1 MPISDKLRTFRDD
14 YRQQNIADSYSGP
27 GHLAFTCIFSLGVL
41 IIALWN
47 LNSPNLLEWLTVPI
61 AFVYA
66 NLVEYWMHRTVMHHP
81 VKPFGEIYKR
91 HAAQHHVFFTDEAM
105 ELENSRDL
113 HVVLFPPLLLVFFIG
128 GFAVPAGML
137 LAWIATPNVAW
148 LFVAVAAFYLLN
160 YELFHTAYHLPN
172 GHWVEKIPL
181 FKRFKRLHWRHHDTR
196 IMASRN
202 FNVTYPIGDW
212 LFRTRA

>member
-1 MPISDKLRTFRDD
+1 MPVSEKLQQFRDQ
-14 YRQQNIADSYSGP
+14 YRRENVADSYSGP

-41 IIALWN
+41 VIAIWN
-47 LNSPNLLEWLTVPI
+47 LDSPSLLEWLTVPI
-61 AFVYA
+61 AFLYS
-66 NLVEYWMHRTVMHHP
+66 NLVEYWMHRTVMHRP
-81 VKPFGEIYKR
+81 IAPFREIYKR
-91 HAAQHHVFFTDEAM
+91 HSAQHHVFFTDKAM
-105 ELENSRDL
+105 SLESSRDL

-160 YELFHTAYHLPN
+160 YELFHTAYHLPQ
-172 GHWVEKIPL
+172 GHWVENIPL
-181 FKRFKRLHWRHHDTR
+181 FKRFRSLHWKHHDTR
-196 IMASRN
+196 LMAGHN

-212 LFRTRA
+212 IFRTRA